1 MVVRERQYVLAAAA
15 WYVGPNGEPSGMS
28 AGGWE
33 FLACLCERGAAF
45 AMRRHHYKLR
55 DRLNADG
62 CPRLGTWRFLLR
74 QSSFRSLFVFG
85 HDTPALRTSWQD
97 SPHRRSKRLDVDYV
111 HGGCVTD
118 WWGFTWMIL
127 AEARQ
132 VLTPENRAAAWRKY
146 DEKLMAETNVVG

>member
-85 HDTPALRTSWQD
+85 HDTPHYVRLGRT
-97 SPHRRSKRLDVDYV
+97 RRIVVPS
-111 HGGCVTD
+111 
-118 WWGFTWMIL
+118 
-127 AEARQ
+127 
-132 VLTPENRAAAWRKY
+132 VLMSITCTAAA
-146 DEKLMAETNVVG
+146 